1 MHLGGTCKFLVT
13 LMHFREDLIS
23 KWKIMISHV
32 LFLMI
37 KVVII
42 YILSIFEEKTEAFR
56 NLFFQAQTICV
67 LNIEYGI
74 FHWEWVLLADN

>member
-1 MHLGGTCKFLVT
+1 
-13 LMHFREDLIS
+13 
-23 KWKIMISHV
+23 
-32 LFLMI
+32 MI

-74 FHWEWVLLADN
+74 FDWEWVLLADN